1 MNQMLIYLF
10 LLFNLYFVG
19 GNPRETLIFIDK
31 TESVKYSG
39 GILVQAKSEMEE
51 LIVQRFYKGNDGLK
65 VYFIHG
71 YTSASKA
78 SQSFKVFLPS
88 CDAKLPSLK
97 KQLCLSNYQKRLNI
111 LRKSVLDSLV
121 KTLQL
126 EASTQTKNST
136 DIFGAIETA
145 CNQRKLMIKATTNG
159 NIISDLHVYIFSDMI
174 QTSNFINLKN
184 IGQLTLSNVVL
195 KTDKDLKLVRANYL
209 NVDKTYLQGII
220 VHVKTPDVG
229 ISTPANMKNLKYYW
243 ETILIKLG
251 VKEINWG

>member
-1 MNQMLIYLF
+1 
-10 LLFNLYFVG
+10 
-19 GNPRETLIFIDK
+19 
-31 TESVKYSG
+31 
-39 GILVQAKSEMEE
+39 
-51 LIVQRFYKGNDGLK
+51 
-65 VYFIHG
+65 
-71 YTSASKA
+71 
-78 SQSFKVFLPS
+78 
-88 CDAKLPSLK
+88 
-97 KQLCLSNYQKRLNI
+97 
-111 LRKSVLDSLV
+111 VLDSLV

-184 IGQLTLSNVVL
+184 IGQLTLSNVFL

-251 VKEINWG
+251 VKENNINWD

>member
-1 MNQMLIYLF
+1 MLIYLF
-10 LLFNLYFVG
+10 LLFKLYFVAE
-19 GNPRETLIFIDK
+19 NPRETLIFIDK
-31 TESVKYSG
+31 TESVKYTG

-71 YTSASKA
+71 NTSASKA
-78 SQSFKVFLPS
+78 SQSFKVFPPS

-97 KQLCLSNYQKRLNI
+97 KQLCLSNYQKRLNN

-126 EASTQTKNST
+126 EASMQTKNST

-159 NIISDLHVYIFSDMI
+159 KIIPDLHVYIFSDMI

-195 KTDKDLKLVRANYL
+195 KTDKDLKLVKVNYL

-229 ISTPANMKNLKYYW
+229 INTPANMKNLKHYW

>member
-1 MNQMLIYLF
+1 MLIYLF
-10 LLFNLYFVG
+10 LVFNLYFVG
-19 GNPRETLIFIDK
+19 VNPRETLIFIDK
-31 TESVKYSG
+31 TESVKYTG
-39 GILVQAKSEMEE
+39 DILVQAKSEMEE
-51 LIVQRFYKGNDGLK
+51 LIVQRFYQGNDGLK

-78 SQSFKVFLPS
+78 SQSYKVSPPS
-88 CDAKLPSLK
+88 CDEKLPSLK
-97 KQLCLSNYQKRLNI
+97 KQLCLNNYQKRLNI

-145 CNQRKLMIKATTNG
+145 CNQRKLMIKSNANG
-159 NIISDLHVYIFSDMI
+159 KINPDLHVYIFSDMI

-195 KTDKDLKLVRANYL
+195 KTDKDLKMVRSNYM
-209 NVDKTYLQGII
+209 NVDRTYLQGII
-220 VHVKTPDVG
+220 IHVKTPDIG
-229 ISTPANMKNLKYYW
+229 INTPANMKNLKHYW
-243 ETILIKLG
+243 ETILNKLG
-251 VKEINWG
+251 VKEVNWG

>member
-1 MNQMLIYLF
+1 MLIYLF
-10 LLFNLYFVG
+10 LLFNLYFVVD
-19 GNPRETLIFIDK
+19 NPRKTLIFIDK
-31 TESVKYSG
+31 TESVKYTG

-71 YTSASKA
+71 NTSASKA
-78 SQSFKVFLPS
+78 SQSYKVSPPN
-88 CDAKLPSLK
+88 CNPTLPSLK
-97 KQLCLSNYQKRLNI
+97 KQLCLNNYQKQLNYF
-111 LRKSVLDSLV
+111 RKSVLDSLIR
-121 KTLQL
+121 TLQL

-145 CNQRKLMIKATTNG
+145 CNQRKMMLKANANG
-159 NIISDLHVYIFSDMI
+159 NIIPDLHVYIFSDMI

-195 KTDKDLKLVRANYL
+195 KTDKDLKMVRANYL

-220 VHVKTPDVG
+220 VHVKTPDIG
-229 ISTPANMKNLKYYW
+229 INTPANMKNLKHYW
-243 ETILIKLG
+243 ETILKNLG
-251 VKEINWG
+251 VKEIDWD

>member
-1 MNQMLIYLF
+1 MLIYLF
-10 LLFNLYFVG
+10 LLFNLLFVG
-19 GNPRETLIFIDK
+19 ENPRETLIFIDK
-31 TESVKYSG
+31 TESVKYTG

-71 YTSASKA
+71 NTSASKA
-78 SQSFKVFLPS
+78 SQSFKVSPPS

-97 KQLCLSNYQKRLNI
+97 KQLCLNNYQKQLNYF
-111 LRKSVLDSLV
+111 RKSVLDSLV

-145 CNQRKLMIKATTNG
+145 CNQRKMMLKATTNG
-159 NIISDLHVYIFSDMI
+159 NIIPDLHVYIFSDMI

-195 KTDKDLKLVRANYL
+195 RADKDLKLVRANYL

-220 VHVKTPDVG
+220 VQVKTPDIG
-229 ISTPANMKNLKYYW
+229 INTPANMKNLKYYW
-243 ETILIKLG
+243 ETILKNLG
-251 VKEINWG
+251 VKEVNWG

>member
-1 MNQMLIYLF
+1 MLIYLF
-10 LLFNLYFVG
+10 LLFKLYFVAE
-19 GNPRETLIFIDK
+19 NPRETLIFIDK
-31 TESVKYSG
+31 TESVKYTG

-71 YTSASKA
+71 NTSASKA
-78 SQSFKVFLPS
+78 SQSFKVFPPS

-97 KQLCLSNYQKRLNI
+97 KQLCLSNYQKRLNN

-126 EASTQTKNST
+126 EASMQTKNST

-159 NIISDLHVYIFSDMI
+159 KIIPDLHVYIFSDMI

-184 IGQLTLSNVVL
+184 IGQLTLPNVVL
-195 KTDKDLKLVRANYL
+195 KTDKDLKLVKVNYL

-229 ISTPANMKNLKYYW
+229 INTPANMKNLKHYW

>member
-1 MNQMLIYLF
+1 MLVYLF
-10 LLFNLYFVG
+10 LVFNLYFVG
-19 GNPRETLIFIDK
+19 VNPRETLIFIDK

-39 GILVQAKSEMEE
+39 DILVQAKSEMEE
-51 LIVQRFYKGNDGLK
+51 LIVQRFYKGYDGLK

-78 SQSFKVFLPS
+78 SQSYKVSPPS
-88 CDAKLPSLK
+88 CDVKLPSLK

-145 CNQRKLMIKATTNG
+145 CNQRKLMIKANTNG
-159 NIISDLHVYIFSDMI
+159 EIIPDLHVYIFSDMI

-195 KTDKDLKLVRANYL
+195 RADKDLKLVRANYL
-209 NVDKTYLQGII
+209 NLDRTYLQGII
-220 VHVKTPDVG
+220 VYVRTPDVG

-243 ETILIKLG
+243 ETILKNLG
-251 VKEINWG
+251 VKEINWK

>member
-1 MNQMLIYLF
+1 MLIYLF
-10 LLFNLYFVG
+10 LLFNLYFVVD
-19 GNPRETLIFIDK
+19 NPRETLIFIDK
-31 TESVKYSG
+31 TESVKYTG

-71 YTSASKA
+71 NTSASKA
-78 SQSFKVFLPS
+78 SQSFKVSPSS
-88 CDAKLPSLK
+88 CDEKLPSLK
-97 KQLCLSNYQKRLNI
+97 KQLCLNNYQKQLNYF
-111 LRKSVLDSLV
+111 RKSVLDSLV

-159 NIISDLHVYIFSDMI
+159 NIIPDLHVYIFSDMI

-195 KTDKDLKLVRANYL
+195 RADKDLKLVKVNYL
-209 NVDKTYLQGII
+209 NVDKAYLQGII
-220 VHVKTPDVG
+220 VHVKTPDEG
-229 ISTPANMKNLKYYW
+229 INNPANMKNLKHYW
-243 ETILIKLG
+243 ETILKNLG
-251 VKEINWG
+251 VKEVHWG

>member
-1 MNQMLIYLF
+1 MLIYLF
-10 LLFNLYFVG
+10 LLFNLYFVVE
-19 GNPRETLIFIDK
+19 NPRETLIFIDK
-31 TESVKYSG
+31 TESVKYTG
-39 GILVQAKSEMEE
+39 GILAQAKSEMEE

-71 YTSASKA
+71 NTSASKA
-78 SQSFKVFLPS
+78 SQSFKVSPPS
-88 CDAKLPSLK
+88 CDEKLPSLK
-97 KQLCLSNYQKRLNI
+97 KQLCLNNYQKQLNYF
-111 LRKSVLDSLV
+111 RKSVLDSLV

-159 NIISDLHVYIFSDMI
+159 NIIPDLHVYIFSDMI

-184 IGQLTLSNVVL
+184 IGQLTLSNVAL
-195 KTDKDLKLVRANYL
+195 KTDKDLKLVRENYL

-229 ISTPANMKNLKYYW
+229 INTPANMKNLKHYW
-243 ETILIKLG
+243 ETILKNLG
-251 VKEINWG
+251 VKENNINWD

>member
-1 MNQMLIYLF
+1 MLVYLF
-10 LLFNLYFVG
+10 LVFNLYFVG
-19 GNPRETLIFIDK
+19 VNPRETLIFIDK

-39 GILVQAKSEMEE
+39 DILVQAKSEMEE
-51 LIVQRFYKGNDGLK
+51 LIVQRFYKGYDGLK

-78 SQSFKVFLPS
+78 SQSYKVSPPS
-88 CDAKLPSLK
+88 CDVKLPSLK

-111 LRKSVLDSLV
+111 LRKSVLDSLIR
-121 KTLQL
+121 TLQL

-145 CNQRKLMIKATTNG
+145 CNQRKLMIKANTNG
-159 NIISDLHVYIFSDMI
+159 EIIPDLHVYIFSDMI

-184 IGQLTLSNVVL
+184 IGQLSLSNVVL
-195 KTDKDLKLVRANYL
+195 RADKDLKLVRANYL

-220 VHVKTPDVG
+220 VYVRTPDVG

-243 ETILIKLG
+243 ETILKNLG
-251 VKEINWG
+251 VKEINWK

>member
-1 MNQMLIYLF
+1 MLIYLF

-19 GNPRETLIFIDK
+19 ENPRETLIFIDK
-31 TESVKYSG
+31 TESVKYTG

-71 YTSASKA
+71 NTSASKA
-78 SQSFKVFLPS
+78 SQSFKVSPSS
-88 CDAKLPSLK
+88 CDEKLPSLK
-97 KQLCLSNYQKRLNI
+97 KQLCLNNYQKQLNYF
-111 LRKSVLDSLV
+111 RKSVLDSLIR
-121 KTLQL
+121 TLQL

-145 CNQRKLMIKATTNG
+145 CNQRKMMLKANANG
-159 NIISDLHVYIFSDMI
+159 NIIPDLHVYIFSDMI

-195 KTDKDLKLVRANYL
+195 RADKDLKLVRANYL
-209 NVDKTYLQGII
+209 NVDKIYLQGVI
-220 VHVKTPDVG
+220 VHVKTPDEG
-229 ISTPANMKNLKYYW
+229 INNPANMKNLKYYW
-243 ETILIKLG
+243 ETILKNLG
-251 VKEINWG
+251 VKEVNWG

>member
-1 MNQMLIYLF
+1 MLIYLF
-10 LLFNLYFVG
+10 LVFNLYFLAQ
-19 GNPRETLIFIDK
+19 NPRETLIFIDK

-39 GILVQAKSEMEE
+39 AILVQAKSEMEE
-51 LIVQRFYKGNDGLK
+51 LIIQRFYKGNDGLK

-71 YTSASKA
+71 NTSASKA
-78 SQSFKVFLPS
+78 SQSYIVSPPN
-88 CDAKLPSLK
+88 CDPTLPSLK
-97 KQLCLSNYQKRLNI
+97 KQVCDNNYQKQLNFF
-111 LRKSVLDSLV
+111 RRSVLDSLV

-159 NIISDLHVYIFSDMI
+159 NIIPDLHVYIFSDMI

-184 IGQLTLSNVVL
+184 IGLLTLSNVKL
-195 KTDKDLKLVRANYL
+195 KTDKDLKLVKVNYL

-220 VHVKTPDVG
+220 VHVKTPDIG
-229 ISTPANMKNLKYYW
+229 INTPANMKNLKHYW
-243 ETILIKLG
+243 ETILKNLG
-251 VKEINWG
+251 VKENNINWD